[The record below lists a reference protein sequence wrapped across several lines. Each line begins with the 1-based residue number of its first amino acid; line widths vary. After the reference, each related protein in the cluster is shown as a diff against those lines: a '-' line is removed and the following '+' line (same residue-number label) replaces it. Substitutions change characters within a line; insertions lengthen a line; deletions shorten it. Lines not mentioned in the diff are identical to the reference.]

1 MRYTCIANTDLK
13 PSVICLGTV
22 HVGST
27 LSLRSSY
34 KLLDAYL
41 EQGGNFLDTAKMY
54 SDWLPGEKSSS
65 EKTLGRW
72 LKLRRTRDKVIL
84 ATKGANPQPSNM
96 NVMRLSRQ
104 QITYDLH
111 RSLKHLQTDVIGLY
125 WLHRDDP
132 CRPVED
138 IINTLDGLRKAGK
151 IRYFGCSNW
160 RTARIIAA
168 QAYARRQGIQGFV
181 ANQMMW
187 SLAAVAA
194 RDLPGKTTVAMDG
207 PLRRYHLRTGLTAI
221 PYSSQANGLF
231 QKMAQMPI
239 EQLPPNVK
247 RTARRPANRKRFQR
261 IRQVAATTGL
271 SITQVVLG
279 YLLSQPFVT
288 IPIVGPRTVDQL
300 QDSLSAADV
309 RLTKRQLGHLDGS

>member
-168 QAYARRQGIQGFV
+168 KNITMKMVMTPNTSDWPLSSFPSNASRCSTCLIAQVLCVRNF
-181 ANQMMW
+181 N
-187 SLAAVAA
+187 SDT
-194 RDLPGKTTVAMDG
+194 DL
-207 PLRRYHLRTGLTAI
+207 H
-221 PYSSQANGLF
+221 
-231 QKMAQMPI
+231 
-239 EQLPPNVK
+239 
-247 RTARRPANRKRFQR
+247 
-261 IRQVAATTGL
+261 
-271 SITQVVLG
+271 
-279 YLLSQPFVT
+279 
-288 IPIVGPRTVDQL
+288 
-300 QDSLSAADV
+300 
-309 RLTKRQLGHLDGS
+309 